1 MATIYFKKGEPHH
14 YIDNCYSK
22 IIYLKAYANVLQL
35 VTNMEMWPESTNS
48 TVAPPEIKSMSNRPS
63 KLRKKEAGESKKSE
77 KLPRTKFAMTCSNCN
92 VRGHNKT

>member
-35 VTNMEMWPESTNS
+35 VTNMEMWPVSANPTIK
-48 TVAPPEIKSMSNRPS
+48 PPEITNMPGRPP
-63 KLRKKEAGESKKSE
+63 KARKKEVGETKKSG
-77 KLPRTKFAMTCSNCN
+77 KLPRTGLEMTCSY
-92 VRGHNKT
+92 VV